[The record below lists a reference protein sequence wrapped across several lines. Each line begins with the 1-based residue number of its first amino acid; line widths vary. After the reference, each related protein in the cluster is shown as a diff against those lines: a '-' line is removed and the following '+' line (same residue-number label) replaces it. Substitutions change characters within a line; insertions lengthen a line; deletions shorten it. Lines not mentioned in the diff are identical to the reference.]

1 MEIKDKQKM
10 SFRVYEVLLGRFNK
24 EFQNLPLARD
34 QFISNLIRTE
44 CECLAADLEGKRLS
58 DEAKVFIANRLRSME
73 KGTRPVSIVI
83 DTNVVARLNEIVE
96 KTNIVRDAFLNR
108 ILYFLLLTVRLR
120 NHLDLPDELNQF
132 QIISKRKSELRW
144 ENIPVSPIE
153 WLAQVLADPF
163 CYLREELSRHN
174 EGGNKLYLMPMEEE
188 FVGFTCFAEYSELPG
203 TDAYKRQQEEFSD
216 LIMKI

>member
-1 MEIKDKQKM
+1 MEIKDKQKI
-10 SFRVYEVLLGRFNK
+10 SFRVPEILLGRFNK
-24 EFQNLPLARD
+24 EFKNLPLARD

-44 CECLAADLEGKRLS
+44 CECLAADLKGKKLS
-58 DEAKVFIANRLRSME
+58 AEAKTFIANQLKNME

-83 DTNVVARLNEIVE
+83 DTDVAARLNKIVE

-108 ILYFLLLTVRLR
+108 ILYFLLLTARLR
-120 NHLDLPDELNQF
+120 NHLDLPDEFDQF

-144 ENIPVSPIE
+144 ETIPVSPIE

-163 CYLREELSRHN
+163 CYLREELSRRN
-174 EGGNKLYLMPMEEE
+174 EGGDKLYLIPMEEE
-188 FVGFTCFAEYSELPG
+188 FVGFTCYAEYSELPG

-216 LIMKI
+216 LIMKM